1 MLILDLLVGHAAI
14 GLGVDVAIDDDVAD
28 KRGVVLIVVYDLL
41 IVLVGEDLV
50 EGGGSWGWGILVLGL
65 EQACCGVGCLLLG
78 V

>member
-1 MLILDLLVGHAAI
+1 MLILYLLVGHAAI

-50 EGGGSWGWGILVLGL
+50 EGGGSRGWGVLGL